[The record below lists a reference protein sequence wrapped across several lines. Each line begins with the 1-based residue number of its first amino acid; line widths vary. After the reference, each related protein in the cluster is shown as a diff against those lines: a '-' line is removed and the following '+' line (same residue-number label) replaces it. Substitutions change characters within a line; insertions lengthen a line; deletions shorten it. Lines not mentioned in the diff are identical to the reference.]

1 MTLHKFFNYSTL
13 ILLVLVLVI
22 TACSGPSES
31 SDREWVLVW
40 QDEFTGSA
48 DTRPDSLKWTYD
60 IGTNWGNVQLEYDT
74 DRIENVS
81 LDGEG
86 NLLIVARKESYMGSA
101 YTSARIVTRGLF
113 EMTYGRFEARIKLPW
128 GQGIWPAFWLL
139 GSDIDSVGWPQCGE
153 IDIMEYR
160 GQEPSIIHGTIHGP
174 GYYGDNGITQSYE
187 LNNSRFDLDFH
198 LFAIEWGPDYI
209 DWFVDEVHY
218 HSVRPGDLTGE
229 WVFDHPFYLILNL
242 AVGGNYVG
250 SPNENTVFPQ
260 SMLVDY
266 VRVYEEK

>member
-1 MTLHKFFNYSTL
+1 MAIQKFFNRS
-13 ILLVLVLVI
+13 IFHLLALAFLI
-22 TACSGPSES
+22 TACSNPSYKD
-31 SDREWVLVW
+31 DREWILIW
-40 QDEFTGSA
+40 QDEFTGA
-48 DTRPDSLKWTYD
+48 AGDRPDSLKWTYD
-60 IGTNWGNVQLEYDT
+60 IGTNWGNAQLEYDT
-74 DRIENVS
+74 DRTENVS

-86 NLLIVARKESYMGSA
+86 NLAIVARKESYLGSA

-113 EMTYGRFEARIKLPW
+113 EPTYGRFEARIKLPW

-139 GSDIDSVGWPQCGE
+139 GADIDSVGWPQCGE

-160 GQEPSIIHGTIHGP
+160 GQEPSIIHGTTHGP
-174 GYYGDNGITQSYE
+174 VYYGNNGITMSYE
-187 LNNSRFDLDFH
+187 LFNSRFDLDFH

-209 DWFVDEVHY
+209 DWYVDDVFY
-218 HSVRPGDLTGE
+218 HSVTPVDLTGE
-229 WVFDHPFYLILNL
+229 WVFDHPFYIILNL

-250 SPNENTVFPQ
+250 PPNQNTVFPQ